1 MRILIIEDNE
11 RLAQSLQD
19 VLKQIWYES
28 DICTDGIAGALS
40 METGAYDAVILD
52 LMLPGRDG
60 FSVLSEARRKGCT
73 TPVLLLTARSEVED
87 KVRGLGCGADYYL
100 TKPFEPEELLA
111 VVKALVRRGD
121 GMVTD
126 QITFAGITLDPRT
139 YTLMRTRS
147 EGACIA
153 GSSKE
158 DTLTRSARPEGACI
172 EGSSDEGRRLQLGR
186 KEYDLM
192 RILMVNHG
200 QVISKE
206 TLLQKVWGS
215 DSDAGDN
222 NVEIYIS
229 FLRKKLA
236 YLKAPAAIVT
246 IRGLGYRLEKKEDA

>member
-28 DICTDGIAGALS
+28 DICTDGISGAIS

-52 LMLPGRDG
+52 LMLPGKDG
-60 FSVLSEARRKGCT
+60 FSVLTEARRHGCT
-73 TPVLLLTARSEVED
+73 TPVLLLTARSEIED

-121 GMVTD
+121 GMISD
-126 QITFAGITLDPRT
+126 QITFGGMTLDT
-139 YTLMRTRS
+139 KKFLLS
-147 EGACIA
+147 GQE
-153 GSSKE
+153 
-158 DTLTRSARPEGACI
+158 
-172 EGSSDEGRRLQLGR
+172 RRLQLGR
-186 KEYDLM
+186 KEFDLM
-192 RILMVNHG
+192 RILMVNHD
-200 QVISKE
+200 QVLPKE

-215 DSDAGDN
+215 SPDAGDN

-236 YLKAPAAIVT
+236 YLKVPAVIVT
-246 IRGLGYRLEKKEDA
+246 IRGLGYRLTEKEDA